1 MVEQEALFA
10 TKYQVTLAPKAKC
23 SFLGTGNVML
33 EWEPYESF
41 TSLAIYPNPV
51 WTYVL
56 NYSLSSCQLS
66 GGDTIEQAARNISN
80 GEWLK
85 ANANCAYYVVVGNNL
100 PGNQNAVFSFTRS
113 SALRL
118 MIVGVI
124 SSLAFVNYL
133 ML

>member
-1 MVEQEALFA
+1 MVQQEALFA
-10 TKYQVTLAPKAKC
+10 LSYQVTLAPHAKC
-23 SFLGTGNVML
+23 SFLGTSNVML
-33 EWEPYESF
+33 QWEPYESF

-51 WTYVL
+51 WAYVL
-56 NYSLSSCQLS
+56 NYSLSNCQLY

-85 ANANCAYYVVVGNNL
+85 ADSNCAYYVVVGNNL

-113 SALRL
+113 SALRI
-118 MIVGVI
+118 MIFGMI
-124 SSLAFVNYL
+124 SSLTLVNYL